1 MTQQPFNASEMA
13 QLHDMP
19 SLKHNPRSIMVK
31 PRLLDLLNKHH
42 ICTVHLAR
50 AAHLQVNTVRA
61 IALQGKA
68 VQPVVAMQ
76 VLHGLWELTG
86 RQYVLT
92 DVDIAV
98 LPYN

>member
-1 MTQQPFNASEMA
+1 
-13 QLHDMP
+13 
-19 SLKHNPRSIMVK
+19 MVK
-31 PRLLDLLNKHH
+31 PRLIDLLNRHH
-42 ICTVHLAR
+42 ICTVHLAH
-50 AAHLQVNTVRA
+50 AAHLRVDTVRA

-86 RQYVLT
+86 RQYMLT

-98 LPYN
+98 LPYS